1 MNSEANDT
9 FELNEEKSNNKEKED
24 KVVGESLRSLL
35 FRERM
40 KGLLPQRRHLKNWM
54 RDKMVSY
61 VGLFWLGPPP
71 SRTADETSR
80 RLATR
85 KYIW

>member
-40 KGLLPQRRHLKNWM
+40 KGLLPQRRHLK
-54 RDKMVSY
+54 D
-61 VGLFWLGPPP
+61 
-71 SRTADETSR
+71 
-80 RLATR
+80 
-85 KYIW
+85 